1 MKVFFYDT
9 HSFERDHFCELNKN
23 YHHELTFYEG
33 KLNEKSAAA
42 AAGFECVCP
51 FVNDKLDRNALLIL
65 SKNGTKL
72 IALRSAGFN
81 HVDLIAAKELGL
93 KIVRVPEYSPYSVA
107 EHAVALILTLN
118 RKIHKAYNRVREGN
132 FSLEGLVGFDLH
144 GKTVGVI
151 GTGKIGRAFIRI
163 ARGFGCN
170 VFAYDIYPQSQ
181 LALDLNF
188 THVSLDK
195 IFSDSDIISLHIPL
209 SKETQHLINSDAL
222 EKMKKGVML
231 INTSRGG
238 LIDTKALIS
247 GLKSGKLGS
256 AGLDVYEEEQQF
268 FFQDLSSHILND
280 DVLIRL
286 MTFPNVVLT
295 SHQGFLTKEAL
306 DNIADTTLQ
315 NITDFQNGKTLIN
328 EVL

>member
-9 HSFERDHFCELNKN
+9 HIFERIHFCESNKIYN
-23 YHHELTFYEG
+23 YDFTFYEG
-33 KLNEKSAAA
+33 KLNEKSAPA

-51 FVNDKLDRNALLIL
+51 FVNDKLDRNVLMIL
-65 SKNGTKL
+65 AKNGTKL

-81 HVDLIAAKELGL
+81 HVDLSAAKELGL

-107 EHAVALILTLN
+107 EHAIALILTLN

-151 GTGKIGRAFIRI
+151 GTGKIGNAFIRI

-170 VFAYDIYPQSQ
+170 VIAHDLFPQHQ
-181 LALDLNF
+181 LSLDLGF
-188 THVSLDK
+188 TYVSLDK

-209 SKETQHLINSDAL
+209 SKETQHLINTEAL
-222 EKMKKGVML
+222 EKMKNGVML

-238 LIDTKALIS
+238 LIDTKALIT
-247 GLKSGKLGS
+247 GLKSGKIGS

-268 FFQDLSSHILND
+268 FFQDLSNHILSD
-280 DVLIRL
+280 DLLIRL

-306 DNIADTTLQ
+306 TNIADTTLK
-315 NITDFQNGKTLIN
+315 NISDFQNGKTLIN
-328 EVL
+328 EV